1 MEGLTTV
8 VYSYADDDEDGG
20 GGPMNDEGLNTAL
33 VFRTW
38 VLCFGAN

>member
-1 MEGLTTV
+1 M
-8 VYSYADDDEDGG
+8 VYSCNEDEEDGS
-20 GGPMNDEGLNTAL
+20 GGPMSDEGLNTAL